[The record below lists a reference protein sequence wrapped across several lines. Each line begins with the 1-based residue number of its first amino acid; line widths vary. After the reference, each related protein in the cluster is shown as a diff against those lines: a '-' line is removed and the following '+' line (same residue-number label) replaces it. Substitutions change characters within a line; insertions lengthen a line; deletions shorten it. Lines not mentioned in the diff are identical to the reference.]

1 MANWKKVLVE
11 GADINVGQIT
21 GSGLQL
27 TGFSTANQVLV
38 VSNTDGNITA
48 INQSDLE
55 GSSQS
60 FLVNAGVDPKV
71 THNAN
76 GDLLSF
82 VTSSNQGFS
91 FTVSDLGGGVTSS
104 VSLTAPQDLRTTA
117 NVQFNEVKSD
127 TFKASTNNT
136 QIQLSDTSISQKIGP
151 DEFNPFSTIVF
162 NPETETQFASVIFG
176 QTTKNYL
183 FALRTKDD
191 NSLFVTTGSQIGIGA
206 SQTTIQESP
215 TAKFII
221 TPSTTDAGSTATD
234 LFVRRG
240 AISASAIPEITSSS
254 PGATT
259 ILTYDTE
266 ASGAFKF
273 ISGSGLLSA
282 LGTQISGAFDA
293 ASASIAS
300 DIDDLEVSI
309 TANAD
314 AISSL
319 SIPNISAL
327 EASASKGI
335 RFQST
340 EGVTTNGQSV
350 PLTQTSSFVGTANE
364 VDVAYV
370 AASPSESKLT
380 FGLPDNVTIS
390 DSLTVTNDIVATNIT
405 ASGDISAS
413 GDLTVTGDITLDG
426 TLSFSGLSFIQNQA
440 IVVSGSTS
448 FGSGS
453 LPSEAS
459 HTFTGSVEI
468 TGSLEVADGPTT
480 LQSTTVTSLS
490 ATGDVTLGNNS
501 EFDDLTVNAT
511 PTFNAP
517 ITASGAISASGDLF
531 ANLTEENHP
540 DLVVYDTDTGQFFRT
555 ASSAIQGTNT
565 IGPAGDEDYTDG
577 LFDTFNDSTP
587 TGTAI
592 DLINE
597 VLAGLAPSQAPD
609 LAGLDVI
616 DNGVDA
622 NMSYGSSN
630 PNNANTSV
638 TSDGL
643 TTPNSAL
650 LSVDINE
657 KYDDDGEE
665 GGQSQAEDLRV
676 GVVDARSGFTTIN
689 GALNEHVAADGDISA
704 GQFINFNENAFKDGD
719 KGVLALVVNGTTV
732 HTQSLS
738 GSYGGF
744 KFGPDLGSGHTGNVG
759 ESLNS
764 NNSGFVSLSATSSA
778 HFTGTGNALD
788 VFKHRSGSY
797 QIGPND
803 QRNGWNYAFIEHRL
817 DSTVKRTTYV
827 EWVNEINNDA
837 LASTDER
844 LTLTVGSQVK
854 VLSGVNY
861 ITGDAGYTGEY
872 RATVTNAYRDVY
884 HSGTTPIRFVF
895 DANGSAHKFTNL
907 IKTGSR
913 IKHSSDND
921 ESVTLSA
928 GTSLQKSLP
937 QLEETLIAPSGST
950 LQLTASYQ
958 VFGND
963 RAIVASNSTTFLNID
978 GQVFHPIK
986 SPLGFSLD
994 NRTKTGIL
1002 FDNRTDDSDRTFET
1016 FVSESFRLPSGSYDT
1031 QASVDTGV
1039 GAYPGGQSLASTG
1052 GTDGARD
1059 GLLVHPGEEGAE
1071 SDISNTGNG
1080 SLIYPTRGLDNYN
1093 GITHKP
1099 ADTNPN
1105 YTSLNT
1111 SQFADG
1117 RRMYMRAFQNG
1128 TSVLGST
1135 TIRLKGDSATIVDFS
1150 TALSADN
1157 SNIHV
1162 ALKLPP
1168 VTAFLDLALPKPGGI
1183 PLLTDGLGCRIGNL
1197 TNVIATGGVTNEFGF
1212 NNGASGGGTI
1222 NASDYIICKL
1232 TVGNNF
1238 TGYIK
1243 EIFINNFGI
1252 SHT

>member
-27 TGFSTANQVLV
+27 TGLSTANQVLV

-55 GSSQS
+55 GSSQTFS
-60 FLVNAGVDPKV
+60 ISDNLSNSP
-71 THNAN
+71 T
-76 GDLLSF
+76 SF
-82 VTSSNQGFS
+82 VANQDVLFFTTQSNQGFS
-91 FTVSDLGGGVTSS
+91 FNVSLNEDFTAHTASIT
-104 VSLTAPQDLRTTA
+104 LTAPQDLRTSA
-117 NVQFNEVKSD
+117 DVEFNSVKSD
-127 TFKASTNNT
+127 LFKASTNNT
-136 QIQLSDTSISQKIGP
+136 KITLSDIAITQQIGP
-151 DEFNPFSTIVF
+151 DGFNPFSALVF
-162 NPETETQFASVIFG
+162 NPETDIQFASVVFG
-176 QTTKNYL
+176 ETTKNYL

-191 NSLFVTTGSQIGIGA
+191 NSLLVTTGSQVGIGA
-206 SQTTIQESP
+206 SQTVIRQTP

-266 ASGAFKF
+266 ASGAFKI

-300 DIDDLEVSI
+300 DIDGLEVNI

-314 AISSL
+314 AISAL

-380 FGLPDNVTIS
+380 FGLPNNVTIS
-390 DSLTVTNDIVATNIT
+390 DSLTVTNDISATNIT

-490 ATGDVTLGNNS
+490 ATGDVTANNGTGSFGYLTAAEISSSGN
-501 EFDDLTVNAT
+501 
-511 PTFNAP
+511 
-517 ITASGAISASGDLF
+517 LF

-565 IGPAGDEDYTDG
+565 IGPAEDGDYTDG

-622 NMSYGSSN
+622 NMSYGTSN
-630 PNNANTSV
+630 PNNANASV
-638 TSDGL
+638 TSTDL
-643 TTPNSAL
+643 TTPDSAL
-650 LSVDINE
+650 TSVDINE
-657 KYDDDGEE
+657 KYDDDGEA

-676 GVVDARSGFTTIN
+676 GVVDARSSFTTIN
-689 GALNEHVAADGDISA
+689 GALNEHVAVDGDISA
-704 GQFINFNENAFKDGD
+704 GQFINFNANAFKDGD

-744 KFGPDLGSGHTGNVG
+744 KFGPDLGSGHTGTVG

-764 NNSGFVSLSATSSA
+764 NNSGFISLSATSSA

-803 QRNGWNYAFIEHRL
+803 QRNGWNHAFIEHRL

-837 LASTDER
+837 LASTDEN

-872 RATVTNAYRDVY
+872 KATVTNAYRDVY
-884 HSGTTPIRFVF
+884 HSGTTPIRFAF
-895 DANGSAHKFTNL
+895 DTNGSAHKFTNL

-921 ESVTLSA
+921 ESVTLGA

-963 RAIVASNSTTFLNID
+963 RAVVASNSTTFLNID

-986 SPLGFSLD
+986 SPSGFSLD
-994 NRTKTGIL
+994 NETKTGIL

-1059 GLLVHPGEEGAE
+1059 GLLVHPGASGNV
-1071 SDISNTGNG
+1071 SDVNNTGAG
-1080 SLIYPTRGLDNYN
+1080 SLIYPTRGLDNYD
-1093 GITHKP
+1093 GINHKP
-1099 ADTNPN
+1099 TDTNPN

-1128 TSVLGST
+1128 SSVLGST
-1135 TIRLKGDSATIVDFS
+1135 TIRLKGNSATIVDFS

-1197 TNVIATGGVTNEFGF
+1197 TNVIATGGTTNEFGF

-1222 NASDYIICKL
+1222 NASDYVICKL

-1238 TGYIK
+1238 TGYID

-1252 SHT
+1252 SH